1 MFYLKENGMKQ
12 LTVIGL
18 IWKLF
23 GILIWH
29 GNKGM
34 YFHICGHPE
43 SFDCPMEVELIE
55 VRKSNMGDKI
65 TIT

>member
-1 MFYLKENGMKQ
+1 MFYSTENGIKQ

-23 GILIWH
+23 GILFRH
-29 GNKGM
+29 GNQGV
-34 YFHICGHPE
+34 YFHICGHPD
-43 SFDCPMEVELIE
+43 SFDCPMEVERIE
-55 VRKSNMGDKI
+55 VRETNLGDKI